1 MTVRR
6 RAFVTL
12 LASGI
17 AVVAVAGCGG
27 ADAQRAPVERKAFAF
42 AGGALTIDSDDSKL
56 VIAPADIDEVRVER
70 QVDGWVFMGSGP
82 EASWK
87 LVDGRLTLRVVCDA
101 VAASCAAVHRIQ
113 VPRRVT
119 VTVEED
125 NGGVV
130 AEGLSTPL
138 KVRSGNG
145 NVRVVGASADL
156 DLGSDNGS
164 VVVEGS
170 VTAPR
175 VTARSGPVRSGNGD
189 VRITLG
195 AVPRAVDV
203 VTDNGDVTVG
213 LPTAVYEVSG
223 SSGNGRVRLG
233 VPRGDGSGRSV
244 NLRSNNGDVTAR
256 TVN

>member
-1 MTVRR
+1 M
-6 RAFVTL
+6 
-12 LASGI
+12 
-17 AVVAVAGCGG
+17 VAIAGCGG
-27 ADAQRAPVERKAFAF
+27 ADAKGAPVERKAFAF

-56 VIAPADIDEVRVER
+56 VITPADIDEVRVER

-82 EASWK
+82 EASWR
-87 LVDGRLTLRVVCDA
+87 LADGRLTLRVDCDA

-113 VPRRVT
+113 VPRKVA

-145 NVRVVGASADL
+145 NVRVVGATADL

-175 VTARSGPVRSGNGD
+175 VTARSGNGD

-223 SSGNGRVRLG
+223 SSGNGRVRLD